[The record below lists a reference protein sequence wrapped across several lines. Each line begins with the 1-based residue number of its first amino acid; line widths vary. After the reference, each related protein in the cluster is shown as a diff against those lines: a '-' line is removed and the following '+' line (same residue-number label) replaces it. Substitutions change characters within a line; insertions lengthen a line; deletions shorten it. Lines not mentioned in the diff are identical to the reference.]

1 MTSIPRST
9 NGSNS
14 IGVQAGLEAA
24 SCRPRRVPRLS
35 GSYFSDI
42 GKVHKKA
49 PAGLA
54 GANQTDWSTLG
65 FLRCKECRF

>member
-9 NGSNS
+9 KRLSNS
-14 IGVQAGLEAA
+14 IRFQAVVEAA
-24 SCRPRRVPRLS
+24 SSARVIS
-35 GSYFSDI
+35 CQYFSDI